1 MRFTTSVLLAVTAV
15 ASAKSSPQADTAR
28 KLGNNNN
35 NGQYGNGNS
44 YNQNW
49 NGGNNNQNWNGNN
62 NYNNNQN
69 YNQNNNGEP
78 EDEQEAYDKQ
88 YNVNYQYQYGN
99 ENINSYMQSMN
110 HYKQVRDQQYS
121 WTNYNNPYAEGEE
134 ADDRERQ
141 DWQGVWGVASST
153 FGSDTSWMHDYNV
166 KFDGCAVDYDADAY
180 RGS

>member
-1 MRFTTSVLLAVTAV
+1 MRFTPSVLLAVTAV
-15 ASAKSSPQADTAR
+15 ASAESSPKADTAR

-35 NGQYGNGNS
+35 NG
-44 YNQNW
+44 QNW

-62 NYNNNQN
+62 YNQNGNN
-69 YNQNNNGEP
+69 YNQNWNNQNGNGDP

-99 ENINSYMQSMN
+99 ENINAYMQSMN

-134 ADDRERQ
+134 GDDRERQ

-153 FGSDTSWMHDYNV
+153 FGADTSWMHDYNV